1 MGAVNDLLQAVKKLT
16 HEGQLQLIRAHW
28 KQQSGIHKTRFWS
41 VFDELPEPIQTLA
54 RKNFELLK
62 QTLPTLLPVFQAGG
76 RVVVSA
82 GRYPLPRLGGS
93 ARMGLLGCGSGIM
106 PFMTG
111 LSGSVSGI
119 SKFFAHW
126 KINDLDMPFQHPPCA
141 GFPQSPRLPS

>member
-1 MGAVNDLLQAVKKLT
+1 MLKPVG
-16 HEGQLQLIRAHW
+16 
-28 KQQSGIHKTRFWS
+28 SCGISNAQDTARFWS
-41 VFDELPEPIQTLA
+41 VFDELPESIQTLA

-76 RVVVSA
+76 EFVVSA

-119 SKFFAHW
+119 SKFFYPL
-126 KINDLDMPFQHPPCA
+126 K
-141 GFPQSPRLPS
+141 STT